1 MALEKIDTQEIL
13 ESIAFEAKDN
23 EIRKM
28 AVNKGNFYNED
39 VLQNVAVE
47 DRDDGVRIAAVNK
60 INDESKLVE
69 IAKNEENTKVRN
81 VLLSKIV
88 NLNCWK
94 KLHLLPRLQIF
105 VWTW

>member
-1 MALEKIDTQEIL
+1 
-13 ESIAFEAKDN
+13 
-23 EIRKM
+23 M

-39 VLQNVAVE
+39 VLQKVAVE

-88 NLNCWK
+88 NPELLEEIALTSQTADIRLDLVKGWIMRICLK
-94 KLHLLPRLQIF
+94 K
-105 VWTW
+105 